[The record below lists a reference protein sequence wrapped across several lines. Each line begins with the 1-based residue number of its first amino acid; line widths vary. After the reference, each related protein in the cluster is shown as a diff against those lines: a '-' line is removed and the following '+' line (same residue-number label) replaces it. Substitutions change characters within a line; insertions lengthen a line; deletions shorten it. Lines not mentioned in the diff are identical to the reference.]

1 MPSIDALPPD
11 QRAVLELVLRR
22 GRTYD
27 EIAQLLSIDRAGVRQ
42 RALAALDALGPE
54 ADVPAERRAL
64 ITDYLLG
71 ALPRRVTEQV
81 RERLG
86 KSAAERAWARVIA
99 AELEPISSQPLPE
112 IPADAGAVRPAP
124 AAPTPRPEPEPERT
138 GRPAPPRREPRSAGE
153 PEPAP
158 APGEAEEPRRRRASR
173 RERRPG
179 RRRGP
184 LGPGSSL
191 EPGRERPPSRRGGK
205 LVLLAAAVIVL
216 VIVLSIALSG
226 GGSKGGHTTP
236 AAAAGTTPT
245 TASTPSTTSTPTTAS
260 TPTTSTSATGTTST
274 SGQSAKI
281 VAQVN
286 LNAPSGGSAKGV
298 AEVLKAGST
307 EAVAII
313 AQHVAPNKAHDA
325 YAVWAYNSPTDAVRL
340 GFVSPGVT
348 SSGKLQ
354 TEGPLPA
361 NASHFHHLIITLE
374 TQSDPKTPGQI
385 VLEGDLTGL
394 S

>member
-1 MPSIDALPPD
+1 MPSIDTLPPD

-42 RALAALDALGPE
+42 RALAALDALGPD
-54 ADVPAERRAL
+54 ADVAPERRAL

-81 RERLG
+81 RDRLAV
-86 KSAAERAWARVIA
+86 SAPERAWARVIA
-99 AELEPISSQPLPE
+99 AELEPVSSGPLPE
-112 IPADAGAVRPAP
+112 IPADAGAA
-124 AAPTPRPEPEPERT
+124 PRPEPVA
-138 GRPAPPRREPRSAGE
+138 PAPLPRAEPRDE
-153 PEPAP
+153 EPAP
-158 APGEAEEPRRRRASR
+158 ADEPEDAAEPEKQRRRRPSR
-173 RERRPG
+173 RERQSEG
-179 RRRGP
+179 RRGL
-184 LGPGSSL
+184 LGPGTRL

-205 LVLLAAAVIVL
+205 LVLLAAAVII
-216 VIVLSIALSG
+216 VIVVLSIALGG
-226 GGSKGGHTTP
+226 GGSNSSHTTP
-236 AAAAGTTPT
+236 PAS
-245 TASTPSTTSTPTTAS
+245 STPSTPTTAS
-260 TPTTSTSATGTTST
+260 TPTTSTPSTGTTT
-274 SGQSAKI
+274 TGGQSAKI

-286 LNAPSGGSAKGV
+286 LNSPAGGPAKGV
-298 AEVLKAGST
+298 AEVLKAGTT

-313 AQHVAPNKAHDA
+313 ATHVTPNKAHDA
-325 YAVWAYNSPTDAVRL
+325 YAVWVYNSPTDAVRL

-361 NASHFHHLIITLE
+361 NASHFHHLIVTLE
-374 TQSDPKTPGQI
+374 TQANPKTPGPI
-385 VLEGDLTGL
+385 VLEGTLTGV

>member
-42 RALAALDALGPE
+42 RALAALDALGPD

-71 ALPRRVTEQV
+71 ALPPRVADQV
-81 RERLG
+81 RDRL
-86 KSAAERAWARVIA
+86 AQTPAERAWARVIA
-99 AELEPISSQPLPE
+99 TELEPITSRALPE
-112 IPADAGAVRPAP
+112 IPADAGAARAQPAP
-124 AAPTPRPEPEPERT
+124 PPPGPEPEPERPEP
-138 GRPAPPRREPRSAGE
+138 PARREPRRRERGATAES
-153 PEPAP
+153 
-158 APGEAEEPRRRRASR
+158 EEPGRRRPGR

-179 RRRGP
+179 GRRGR
-184 LGPGSSL
+184 LGPGTRL

-216 VIVLSIALSG
+216 IVVLSIVLSG
-226 GGSKGGHTTP
+226 GSSKGGHTTP
-236 AAAAGTTPT
+236 HTGTAGTTPT
-245 TASTPSTTSTPTTAS
+245 TASTPATSTTGS
-260 TPTTSTSATGTTST
+260 TPTTSTTG
-274 SGQSAKI
+274 QAAKI

-286 LNAPSGGSAKGV
+286 LNPPSGGSAKGV
-298 AEVLKAGST
+298 AEILKAGST
-307 EAVAII
+307 QAVAIV
-313 AQHVAPNKAHDA
+313 ATHVAPNKAHDA
-325 YAVWAYNSPTDAVRL
+325 YAVWVYNSPSDAFRL
-340 GFVSPGVT
+340 GFVSPGVG

-361 NASHFHHLIITLE
+361 NASHFHHLIVTLE
-374 TQSDPKTPGQI
+374 SSPNPKTPGQI
-385 VLEGDLTGL
+385 VLEGDLTGV